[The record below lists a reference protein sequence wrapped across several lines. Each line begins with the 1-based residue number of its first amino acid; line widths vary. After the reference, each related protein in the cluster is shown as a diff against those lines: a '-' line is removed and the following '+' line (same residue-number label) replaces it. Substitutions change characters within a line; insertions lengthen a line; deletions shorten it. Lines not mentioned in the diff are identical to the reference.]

1 MTIGNHVGR
10 IGRTLALGTAI
21 VAGIGFAMPQPAHA
35 LGTGAAIGIG
45 LGAAAVGTAVGAAAA
60 NPYYNGY
67 YAAPPPAY
75 GYTPAYGYPAP
86 HSCWSPYYN
95 QYVPC

>member
-1 MTIGNHVGR
+1 MISINHVGR
-10 IGRTLALGTAI
+10 IGRALALGTAM
-21 VAGIGFAMPQPAHA
+21 VAAIGFATPQPAHA
-35 LGTGAAIGIG
+35 LSTGAAVGIG

-67 YAAPPPAY
+67 YAAPAY
-75 GYTPAYGYPAP
+75 GYAPAP
-86 HSCWSPYYN
+86 VYGAPPPRSCWSPYYN